1 MKGKQ
6 LKHVGE
12 GTQTKTHDQKGRG
25 SSAEKPHGQD
35 FGFSVEMK
43 GNDTD
48 SLLQEIE
55 EYYEGFDPD
64 NESCLWIGKNGAP
77 YRIKDIVNDM
87 EQAEAMIEK
96 LYETLKMTMQ

>member
-1 MKGKQ
+1 
-6 LKHVGE
+6 
-12 GTQTKTHDQKGRG
+12 
-25 SSAEKPHGQD
+25 
-35 FGFSVEMK
+35 MK

-55 EYYEGFDPD
+55 EYYEGFDLD
-64 NESCLWIGKNGAP
+64 YEACLWIDKNGAP

-96 LYETLKMTMQ
+96 LYETLKTTMQ